1 MPFRVVAYALVLLAA
16 SVSAHA
22 QSPADT
28 QPPAQQ
34 DPASPPSPAPRV
46 ATETNRGSIIPFLEG
61 TDVFVTSD
69 DGVVFEANI
78 QPHLI
83 GFQNF
88 TDSLEVTRQKSVSV
102 SISGTPGV
110 RIRMFSSTSR
120 PVRTPSYQPR
130 VNVQVLWI
138 RDRDRVTSM
147 LQDLRKNLG
156 LPDRQDDYV
165 RMGLWESH
173 IIVGHH
179 SNGQDGCFFEG
190 QTRDQDEVCQ
200 PPIDFDPDLVN
211 RTDGSFSTNFIRTGI
226 NYRRN
231 WLLPV
236 QQGSLDSIAVKE
248 LTFRGDVEWHPRAWV
263 DEEMVDQYGRLRIKA
278 AADWARSRTGAKGWQ
293 CPKRL
298 QIGGGL
304 EYISRTPG
312 DVSHWVE
319 TAQVSCYPTE
329 NGGWG
334 LFVRVYNG
342 QDYYNLGFVEE
353 IRRLHVGVTFNPD
366 GFFRFVRP
374 QEARGEM
381 RSPR

>member
-1 MPFRVVAYALVLLAA
+1 MPLRVAAYAAVLLAA
-16 SVSAHA
+16 SATVGA
-22 QSPADT
+22 QAPT
-28 QPPAQQ
+28 PTP
-34 DPASPPSPAPRV
+34 DPAAQEPATSQAPSPRT

-61 TDVFVTSD
+61 TDVFMTSD

-78 QPHLI
+78 QPHLV

-88 TDSLEVTRQKSVSV
+88 TDSLEVSKQKSVSV

-110 RIRMFSSTSR
+110 RIRMFTSTSR

-130 VNVQVLWI
+130 VNVQLLWI
-138 RDRDRVTSM
+138 RDRDRVTSS
-147 LQDLRKNLG
+147 LQDLRKSLG
-156 LPDRQDDYV
+156 LPDRKDDYV
-165 RMGLWESH
+165 RMGLWEGH

-190 QTRDQDEVCQ
+190 QERDENDVCQ
-200 PPIDFDPDLVN
+200 PTIDFDPALVN

-236 QQGSLDSIAVKE
+236 ERGSIDSIAVKE
-248 LTFRGDVEWHPRAWV
+248 LTLRGDVEWHPRAWV
-263 DEEMVDQYGRLRIKA
+263 DEEMVDHYGRLRFKA
-278 AADWARSRTGAKGWQ
+278 GADWARSRTGAKGWQ

-298 QIGGGL
+298 QVGGGL
-304 EYISRTPG
+304 EYISSTPG
-312 DVSHWVE
+312 DVSHWVQ
-319 TAQVSCYPTE
+319 TAQVSCFPAE

-366 GFFRFVRP
+366 GFFRFVR
-374 QEARGEM
+374 QQ
-381 RSPR
+381 

>member
-1 MPFRVVAYALVLLAA
+1 MPLRVAWLAFIVVAVGTPAGAQAPAVPAPSSQEPAA
-16 SVSAHA
+16 
-22 QSPADT
+22 
-28 QPPAQQ
+28 PAQ
-34 DPASPPSPAPRV
+34 AEPSRTV
-46 ATETNRGSIIPFLEG
+46 TETNRGSIIPFLEG
-61 TDVFVTSD
+61 TDVFITSD

-78 QPHLI
+78 QPHLV

-88 TDSLEVTRQKSVSV
+88 TDSLDVTRRKSVSV

-110 RIRMFSSTSR
+110 RIRMFTSTSR

-130 VNVQVLWI
+130 VNVQLLWI
-138 RDRDRVTSM
+138 RDRDRITAF
-147 LQDLRKNLG
+147 LRDLGERVGAPAPKENL
-156 LPDRQDDYV
+156 V
-165 RMGLWESH
+165 RLGLWEGH

-190 QTRDQDEVCQ
+190 QSRDDEDVCQ
-200 PPIDFDPDLVN
+200 PPMEFDADLVN
-211 RTDGSFSTNFIRTGI
+211 RQDGSFSTNFIRTGI

-231 WLLPV
+231 WLQPV
-236 QQGSLDSIAVKE
+236 ARGSIESIAVRD
-248 LTFRGDVEWHPRAWV
+248 LTLRGDIEWHPRAWV
-263 DEEMVDQYGRLRIKA
+263 DEEMVDHYGRLRLRA
-278 AADWARSRTGAKGWQ
+278 AVDWARSRTGARGWQ

-298 QIGGGL
+298 QVGAGI
-304 EYISRTPG
+304 EYIDSPPE
-312 DVSHWVE
+312 DVSHWVQ
-319 TAQVSCYPTE
+319 TAQVSCFPAE

-374 QEARGEM
+374 Q
-381 RSPR
+381 P

>member
-1 MPFRVVAYALVLLAA
+1 MPFRVAAYAGVLLAA
-16 SVSAHA
+16 SMFVHA
-22 QSPADT
+22 QAPEPQA
-28 QPPAQQ
+28 
-34 DPASPPSPAPRV
+34 DPAPQVPPPSQAPSPRV

-61 TDVFVTSD
+61 TDVFATSD
-69 DGVVFEANI
+69 EDVVFEANI

-88 TDSLEVTRQKSVSV
+88 TDSLEVTREKSVSV
-102 SISGTPGV
+102 SVSGTPGV
-110 RIRMFSSTSR
+110 RIRMFTSTSR

-130 VNVQVLWI
+130 VNLQLLWI
-138 RDRDRVTSM
+138 RDRDRVTSA
-147 LQDLRKNLG
+147 LKELHARLG
-156 LPDRQDDYV
+156 LPERKDDYV
-165 RMGLWESH
+165 RMGLWEAH
-173 IIVGHH
+173 VIVGHH

-190 QTRDQDEVCQ
+190 QERDQDDVCQ
-200 PPIDFDPDLVN
+200 PPVDFDPDLVN

-236 QQGSLDSIAVKE
+236 EQGSIDSIAVKE
-248 LTFRGDVEWHPRAWV
+248 LTFRGEVEWHPRAWV
-263 DEEMVDQYGRLRIKA
+263 DEEMVDYYGRVRIRA
-278 AADWARSRTGAKGWQ
+278 AADWARSRTGARGWQ

-298 QIGGGL
+298 QVGGAL
-304 EYISRTPG
+304 EYIDSPPG
-312 DVSHWVE
+312 DVSHWVQ
-319 TAQVSCYPTE
+319 TAQVSCFPTE

-353 IRRLHVGVTFNPD
+353 IRRLQVGVTFNPD

-374 QEARGEM
+374 Q
-381 RSPR
+381 